1 MRPYWGIERHGYC
14 FLPSPMEAFPSM
26 ARRADQPLEWADIK
40 DCSVRVPQHV
50 IRRDLVSETVL
61 LNVRTGV
68 YYGLDEIG
76 GRFFTQLSQR
86 ETVEGAV
93 QALSGEF
100 DAPLERIREDT
111 VLYCSELLARG
122 LIDLEGTD
130 A

>member
-1 MRPYWGIERHGYC
+1 
-14 FLPSPMEAFPSM
+14 M
-26 ARRADQPLEWADIK
+26 ARPADRPLEWGDIK

-61 LNVRTGV
+61 LNVQTGV

-76 GRFFTQLSQR
+76 GRFFMQLSQCA
-86 ETVEGAV
+86 TVEGAV
-93 QALSGEF
+93 GVLSEEF
-100 DAPLERIREDT
+100 DAPLDRIREDT

-122 LIDLEGTD
+122 LIDLERTD

>member
-1 MRPYWGIERHGYC
+1 
-14 FLPSPMEAFPSM
+14 M
-26 ARRADQPLEWADIK
+26 ARNADKPLEWADVR
-40 DCSVRVPQHV
+40 DVSVRVPGHV

-61 LNVRTGV
+61 LNVQTGV

-76 GRFFTQLSQR
+76 GRFFTHLSQSS
-86 ETVEGAV
+86 TVDAAV
-93 QALSGEF
+93 AALSTEF

-122 LIDLEGTD
+122 LIELERSD